1 MLNRDNLRLFRE
13 HQIEELLLNAHFECE
28 SGIDLID
35 EYFAVESSLD
45 LVTQYAQKLLTETA
59 DSQTREAILRNLT
72 DCIIVKSQYEK
83 KSLMGRIKK
92 SLSKVGI
99 NLGKN
104 GEIRRAEALIPPD
117 DHLNSLDNQSHIF
130 H

>member
-1 MLNRDNLRLFRE
+1 MLNRDKLKLFRE

-45 LVTQYAQKLLTETA
+45 LVTQYAHKLLTEIN
-59 DSQTREAILRNLT
+59 DLETRDAIIRNLT

-83 KSLMGRIKK
+83 KSLTGKFKK
-92 SLSKVGI
+92 ILSKIGI
-99 NLGKN
+99 DLGKN
-104 GEIRRAEALIPPD
+104 GEIRRAEDLI
-117 DHLNSLDNQSHIF
+117 HKKVKIE
-130 H
+130 

>member
-1 MLNRDNLRLFRE
+1 MLNRDNLRLFRQ

-45 LVTQYAQKLLTETA
+45 LVTQFAQKLLAETA

-83 KSLMGRIKK
+83 KSFVGKIRRG
-92 SLSKVGI
+92 LSKLGI

-104 GEIRRAEALIPPD
+104 GEIRRAEALIHQQMEQAPP
-117 DHLNSLDNQSHIF
+117 QS
-130 H
+130 

>member
-1 MLNRDNLRLFRE
+1 MLNREKLRLFRE

-45 LVTQYAQKLLTETA
+45 LITQYAHKMLEQNN
-59 DSQTREAILRNLT
+59 DPQMREAIIRNLS

-83 KSLMGRIKK
+83 KSVSGIAKRF
-92 SLSKVGI
+92 LSKVGI
-99 NLGKN
+99 DLGKN
-104 GEIRRAEALIPPD
+104 GEIRRAEALVQAMM
-117 DHLNSLDNQSHIF
+117 HQTEKESAQGS
-130 H
+130 

>member
-1 MLNRDNLRLFRE
+1 MLNRDKLKLFRE

-45 LVTQYAQKLLTETA
+45 LVTQYAQKLLTEIN
-59 DSQTREAILRNLT
+59 DIETRDAIIRNLN

-83 KSLMGRIKK
+83 KSLTGKIKK
-92 SLSKVGI
+92 VLTRIGFK
-99 NLGKN
+99 LGKN
-104 GEIRRAEALIPPD
+104 GEISRAEALIQQKIQID
-117 DHLNSLDNQSHIF
+117 
-130 H
+130 

>member
-1 MLNRDNLRLFRE
+1 MLNRDKLKLFRE

-45 LVTQYAQKLLTETA
+45 LITQYAQKLLNEINDSETRA
-59 DSQTREAILRNLT
+59 AIIRNLN
-72 DCIIVKSQYEK
+72 DCIIVKSQYEN
-83 KSLMGRIKK
+83 KSLVGRVRNI
-92 SLSKVGI
+92 LAKVGI

-104 GEIRRAEALIPPD
+104 REIRRAETFIHAANMIEPRESIQD
-117 DHLNSLDNQSHIF
+117 G
-130 H
+130 

>member
-1 MLNRDNLRLFRE
+1 MLNRDKLKLFRE

-45 LVTQYAQKLLTETA
+45 LVTQYAQKLLTEVN
-59 DSQTREAILRNLT
+59 DLETREAILRNLT

-83 KSLMGRIKK
+83 KSLVGKFKNI
-92 SLSKVGI
+92 LSKIGI
-99 NLGKN
+99 DLGKN
-104 GEIRRAEALIPPD
+104 GEIRRAEALI
-117 DHLNSLDNQSHIF
+117 HKKTKS
-130 H
+130 

>member
-45 LVTQYAQKLLTETA
+45 LVTQYAQKLLAETA
-59 DSQTREAILRNLT
+59 DSQTRDAILRNLT

-83 KSLMGRIKK
+83 KSVVGKIKRT
-92 SLSKVGI
+92 LSKLGI

-104 GEIRRAEALIPPD
+104 GEIRRAEALIHQQMEHSPP
-117 DHLNSLDNQSHIF
+117 QS
-130 H
+130 

>member
-1 MLNRDNLRLFRE
+1 MLNRDKLKLFRE

-45 LVTQYAQKLLTETA
+45 LITQYAQKLLNEINDSETR
-59 DSQTREAILRNLT
+59 QAIIRNLN

-83 KSLMGRIKK
+83 KSLAG
-92 SLSKVGI
+92 KVKNIVAKIGI

-104 GEIRRAEALIPPD
+104 REIRRAEAFIHAANMIREQPRE
-117 DHLNSLDNQSHIF
+117 SV
-130 H
+130 